1 MGASSAVESRELLN
15 EISANVE
22 TVGRPTVRGKFLF
35 DGAAKVYARGV
46 TYGTFAPGPDGT
58 GYPVPSVVD
67 ADFQQMAASGINAV
81 RTYTVPPR
89 WLLDVALRRGLRV
102 MVGLP
107 WEQHVAFLE
116 ERARAG
122 AIERRVR
129 EGVRACA
136 DHPAVLCYAVGNEIS
151 APIVRWHGARP
162 VERFIRRLY
171 EAAKDEDPG
180 GLVTYVN
187 YPTTEYLQ
195 LPFPGLPVL
204 QRLSRG
210 ARPP

>member
-1 MGASSAVESRELLN
+1 MESRRLLN

-46 TYGTFAPGPDGT
+46 TYGTFAPGPHGT

-102 MVGLP
+102 
-107 WEQHVAFLE
+107 
-116 ERARAG
+116 RATPSARTEMPVHGRSGHDVTASTRG
-122 AIERRVR
+122 SGEAVRFSACTRSSRRR
-129 EGVRACA
+129 SPR
-136 DHPAVLCYAVGNEIS
+136 
-151 APIVRWHGARP
+151 
-162 VERFIRRLY
+162 
-171 EAAKDEDPG
+171 
-180 GLVTYVN
+180 
-187 YPTTEYLQ
+187 
-195 LPFPGLPVL
+195 
-204 QRLSRG
+204 SR
-210 ARPP
+210 